1 VVLHK
6 GTVRKNTHKES
17 SREKSHGQ
25 GQSLMAGP
33 NCQAGQGERWRS
45 TDSGPGVAFIE
56 EGGRKLAHAWASLL
70 EAELVLE
77 REFLFKGGAVLGS
90 FSSEV

>member
-33 NCQAGQGERWRS
+33 NCQAGRGKDGTAQTLGQ
-45 TDSGPGVAFIE
+45 
-56 EGGRKLAHAWASLL
+56 AWLL
-70 EAELVLE
+70 
-77 REFLFKGGAVLGS
+77 
-90 FSSEV
+90 